1 MPTYKVSHHS
11 IDAYSAKALRKILAE
26 KRYLVDEFIKQI
38 ETYIEDYH
46 AVVKSS
52 LDIPRAKMTAD
63 QLDATAEDINKVLND
78 LHTLPTFGVP
88 LLKAKASFSGLGYL
102 PEILDRTRTDL
113 MHVRDIIIWATNNIR
128 GVTNPDALHRLKI
141 LIVNVAK
148 LYTSKFDRPLH
159 TDEKSDFMQV
169 MQIIFLEI
177 DETFSETI
185 IQNEISPLQEAD
197 LINSY

>member
-1 MPTYKVSHHS
+1 MPIYKVKHHS
-11 IDAYSAKALRKILAE
+11 LDVYSVKAIRSILAV
-26 KRYLVDEFIKQI
+26 KRFLADEFIHQI

-52 LDIPRAKMTAD
+52 LKIPQAKLTAIELDNTAD
-63 QLDATAEDINKVLND
+63 NINKVLHD

-113 MHVRDIIIWATNNIR
+113 MHVRDIIMWATDNIR
-128 GVTNPDALHRLKI
+128 GETNQDALYRLKI
-141 LIVNVAK
+141 LIAHIAK
-148 LYTSKFDRPLH
+148 LYKTKFNKPLD
-159 TDEKSDFMQV
+159 TDEKSDFMQI

-177 DETFSETI
+177 DETFSTKMI
-185 IQNEISPLQEAD
+185 KNEIDSLQKAD
-197 LINSY
+197 LLTRY